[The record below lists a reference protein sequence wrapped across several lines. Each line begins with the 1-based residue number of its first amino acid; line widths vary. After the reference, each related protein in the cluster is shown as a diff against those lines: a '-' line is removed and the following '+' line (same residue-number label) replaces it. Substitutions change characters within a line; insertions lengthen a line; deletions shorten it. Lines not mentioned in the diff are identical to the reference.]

1 MHISSSSSQSSADE
15 DFALEEEFLLD
26 EDFALLLLDFE
37 LSFLLLLDTGSSELA
52 DAESSSQAVKRNAD
66 KAQIVNSF
74 FINIFL

>member
-1 MHISSSSSQSSADE
+1 MSTAED
-15 DFALEEEFLLD
+15 DFAELDETFLLD
-26 EDFALLLLDFE
+26 EDFAIWLLLDF
-37 LSFLLLLDTGSSELA
+37 FTALLDTGSSELA